1 MCDGNMN
8 PVNFEILQSP
18 NDQKAFYGMAY
29 RGFAFG
35 SVAGSSGEQQLKCL
49 VNVCHVD
56 VCNSACTLGC
66 FASPDNECDEGSGS
80 DEQDFESTT
89 SAPYSSS
96 SEPYSSSMYY
106 SSSESYESSMY
117 YSSTVDPS
125 GWYPS
130 QWNVQSLST
139 YHRNRRTFEH
149 HMNHQSIVSL
159 IFHLRSHFNKNTLQ
173 KYNLFP
179 SCTNFPSSWFCP
191 LAAVEFAGP
200 TKGSWMAGYV
210 LVETL

>member
-1 MCDGNMN
+1 MVFVPGNCEVINLENTEEFFQVWNSGAEDEQAGMCDGNMN

-89 SAPYSSS
+89 SAPYISTSEPYSSS

-125 GWYPS
+125 
-130 QWNVQSLST
+130 Q
-139 YHRNRRTFEH
+139 
-149 HMNHQSIVSL
+149 
-159 IFHLRSHFNKNTLQ
+159 
-173 KYNLFP
+173 
-179 SCTNFPSSWFCP
+179 
-191 LAAVEFAGP
+191 
-200 TKGSWMAGYV
+200 
-210 LVETL
+210 